1 MNYWKEVQVI
11 RHQLKELPS
20 KTDAFAAIIHGARA
34 IKENGTW
41 ALKSSMQR
49 SFFAL
54 NTMYF
59 IHLRVLCSLQNS
71 FLLKVL

>member
-34 IKENGTW
+34 IKENGT
-41 ALKSSMQR
+41 
-49 SFFAL
+49 
-54 NTMYF
+54 
-59 IHLRVLCSLQNS
+59 
-71 FLLKVL
+71 